1 MLEIK
6 NICKQYK
13 TGGFIQHALKDVSL
27 NLRDNEFVS
36 ILGPSG
42 SGKTTLLN
50 IIGGLDQYDSGDI
63 IINNV
68 STKHYKDRD
77 WDSYRA
83 HSVGFIFQ
91 SYNLIP
97 HQTILRNV
105 EIALR
110 ISNVPSKERKLRAK
124 EALEK
129 VGLGQHINKKPNQ
142 LSGGQ
147 MQRVAIARALVNN
160 PKIILADEPT
170 GALDTKTSVQVMEL
184 LKEVAK
190 DRLVVMVTHNPE
202 LAHEY
207 STRIVELRDGVLQSD
222 SNPYVVEKDVN
233 AKVSSRNFGK
243 VGMSLPT
250 SMRLSCSNLWSKIKR
265 TTLVAVAGSIGIIG
279 ISLIMSISN
288 GANAYIQ
295 SMEEQTLSEYPL
307 TVQKATMDMSS
318 MLGAAGSLAS
328 SLENEDH
335 NDKIREQQIIS
346 GLFGTR
352 QENDLAGFKSY
363 LDGGTTPI
371 YDYVNAIEYGYGLVP
386 YIYYVNENGTARQVS
401 PDNIIDSAGLTS
413 LASMFA
419 GQTTT
424 FNSLPADESLY
435 KTKYDVVEGRWPE
448 SPDELVVI
456 LGPGNTISDLA
467 LYNMGLKDYTKLDA
481 MIESFN
487 KGLTDNQLEL
497 GEPEAWPFADV
508 IGKEFNLVNAHKM
521 YNYDEQLGCWVKIS
535 AEEEVQAIAKQGDK
549 LTIVGVARPNAE
561 NDSPTITPA
570 IYYTSDLVYEL
581 IEDAQNSKIVK
592 EQLNNMNLNIFTGK
606 DFDDTDTE
614 FDMSKLFNFDEN
626 AFDDVF
632 AFDAGSVE
640 MDMSGFNSINIG
652 NFNIGNYINQNTIK
666 ELMGTITEDSIRELF
681 EGVTV
686 DITQE
691 KLNALFADLYKDFLD
706 STGNAHNMNIE
717 NMGPAVSKY
726 LRTDRANAIIKSTIE
741 AHMQNAKDAILAS
754 GDFTSQA
761 SRFIT
766 AYINWTAANDLNPAD
781 QSNVQVFL
789 QTGEAQAIIDAM
801 AEAAEAAILEMLASS
816 EVSEDMIARLAED
829 YDLWATENN
838 EPIAKEIAAKFLE
851 YLGTDR
857 AMDIIMEHAKLMI
870 DVEQLQENFDQV
882 ASDVGK
888 EISSI
893 INSTLSSAVKHLGS
907 QLAYQ
912 IENAIV
918 TAMTSYMENLKN
930 SFDFSTESLMDV
942 VDANMSAE
950 SIQEVLTNMFT
961 GAQQTAKSNLKTLG
975 YADIGDPETITFYP
989 KDFEAKEGVVQIL
1002 DSYNE
1007 AMKEINEE
1015 KIVRYTDMVGSLMT
1029 SVTDIIDIIGYVL
1042 IAFVSVSLIVS
1053 SIMIGVITY
1062 ISVLERRKEIGILRA
1077 MGASKRNITQV
1088 FNCET
1093 IITGFLAGLIG
1104 VIMTWIILIPAN
1116 YILQQ
1121 LTGQPELH
1129 GFLPM
1134 DTAVLL
1140 VLLSMTLTTIG
1151 GLLPSKS
1158 AAKQDPVIA
1167 LRAE

>member
-6 NICKQYK
+6 NICKQYN
-13 TGGFIQHALKDVSL
+13 TGGFVQCALDDVSL

-50 IIGGLDQYDSGDI
+50 IIGGLDKYDSGDI

-68 STKHYKDRD
+68 STKNYKDRD

-110 ISNVPSKERKLRAK
+110 ISNVPSKERKQRAK

-129 VGLGQHINKKPNQ
+129 VGLGKHINKKPNQ

-202 LAHEY
+202 LAYEY

-222 SNPYVVEKDVN
+222 SNPYVVEKDSNV
-233 AKVSSRNFGK
+233 KVSTRNFGK

-288 GANAYIQ
+288 GANDYIQ

-307 TVQKATMDMSS
+307 TIQKATMDMSS
-318 MLGAAGSLAS
+318 MAGLAGSIAGG
-328 SLENEDH
+328 END
-335 NDKIREQQIIS
+335 DKIHEQQVIS
-346 GLFGTR
+346 SLFGTR
-352 QENDLAGFKSY
+352 AENNLSAFKAH
-363 LDGGTTPI
+363 LDSGKTSI
-371 YDYVNAIEYGYGLVP
+371 NDYVNAIEYGYGLVP
-386 YIYYVNENGTARQVS
+386 YIYYVENDKARQVS
-401 PDNIIDSAGLTS
+401 PDNIIDSAGLTT
-413 LASMFA
+413 LASLFA

-424 FNSLPADESLY
+424 FNSLPADDSLY

-467 LYNMGLKDYTKLDA
+467 LYNMGLKDYNKLDA

-487 KGLTDNQLEL
+487 QNTTENQLEI
-497 GEPEAWPFADV
+497 GNPEAFPFKDV
-508 IGKEFNLVNAHKM
+508 IGKEFNLVNAYKM
-521 YNYDEQLGCWVKIS
+521 YNYDEQLECWVKIS
-535 AEEEVQAIAKQGDK
+535 AEAEVQAMAKQGSK

-570 IYYTSDLVYEL
+570 IYYTSDLVVEL
-581 IEDAQNSKIVK
+581 IEDAQGSQIVK
-592 EQLNNMNLNIFTGK
+592 EQLNNMEINIFTGK
-606 DFDDTDTE
+606 RFDDKDTE
-614 FDMSKLFNFDEN
+614 FDMSKLFNFDET
-626 AFDDVF
+626 AFDEVF
-632 AFDAGSVE
+632 AVDPESIE

-652 NFNIGNYINQNTIK
+652 NFNIGNYINKDIIK
-666 ELMGTITEDSIRELF
+666 DLVGTITEDTIRDLF
-681 EGVTV
+681 ENVTV

-691 KLNALFADLYKDFLD
+691 KLNALFTDLYKDFLE
-706 STGNAHNMNIE
+706 STDNAHNMNVD
-717 NMGPAVSKY
+717 NMGPAISRY
-726 LRTDRANAIIKSTIE
+726 LRTDRAKEIIKNVILGSME
-741 AHMQNAKDAILAS
+741 NAEESILS
-754 GDFTSQA
+754 SSEFTSQA
-761 SRFIT
+761 AKFVV
-766 AYINWTAANDLNPAD
+766 AYLNYTAANGLDPSD
-781 QSNVQVFL
+781 QANVQAFA
-789 QTGEAQAIIDAM
+789 QTGEAQAIISAMSNAAADA
-801 AEAAEAAILEMLASS
+801 ITEMLASS
-816 EVSEDMIARLAED
+816 EVAEKMITGLAED
-829 YDLWATENN
+829 YDLWAAENN
-838 EPIAKEIAAKFLE
+838 EPIAKEIAEKFLE
-851 YLGTDR
+851 YLGTER
-857 AMDIIMEHAKLMI
+857 AMEIIMKHAELMI
-870 DVEQLQENFDQV
+870 DMEQLRENLDQV
-882 ASDVGK
+882 ATDVGK
-888 EISSI
+888 EVSSI
-893 INSTLSSAVKHLGS
+893 INSTLSSAVKHLGT
-907 QLAYQ
+907 QLGYQ

-950 SIQEVLTNMFT
+950 SIQEMLSNLFAGTS
-961 GAQQTAKSNLKTLG
+961 QTAKSNLKTLG
-975 YADIGDPETITFYP
+975 YADLNDPETITFYP
-989 KDFEAKEGVVQIL
+989 KDFEAKEGVIQIL
-1002 DSYNE
+1002 NDYNE
-1007 AMKEINEE
+1007 TMKEEDEE
-1015 KIVRYTDMVGSLMT
+1015 KVVKYTDMVGSLMT

-1062 ISVLERRKEIGILRA
+1062 ISVLERKKEIGILRA

-1104 VIMTWIILIPAN
+1104 VIMTWLILIPAN
-1116 YILQQ
+1116 AILQYV
-1121 LTGQPELH
+1121 TGAPNLH
-1129 GFLPM
+1129 GFLPV

>member
-13 TGGFIQHALKDVSL
+13 TGSFIQHALKDVSL

-68 STKHYKDRD
+68 STKSYKDRD

-97 HQTILRNV
+97 HQTLLRNV

-110 ISNVPSKERKLRAK
+110 ISNVPSKERKQRAK

-202 LAHEY
+202 LAYEY

-222 SNPYVVEKDVN
+222 SNPYVVDKKDN
-233 AKVSSRNFGK
+233 TKISTKSFGK

-288 GANAYIQ
+288 GANDYIQ

-307 TVQKATMDMSS
+307 TIQKATMDMSS
-318 MLGAAGSLAS
+318 MAGLAGSIAGG
-328 SLENEDH
+328 END
-335 NDKIREQQIIS
+335 DKIHEQQVIS
-346 GLFGTR
+346 SLFGTR
-352 QENDLAGFKSY
+352 AENNLSAFKTH
-363 LDGGTTPI
+363 LDSGNTNI
-371 YDYVNAIEYGYGLVP
+371 NDYVNAIEYGYGLVP
-386 YIYYVNENGTARQVS
+386 YIYYVENDKARQVS
-401 PDNIIDSAGLTS
+401 PDNIIDSAGLTT
-413 LASMFA
+413 LASLFA

-448 SPDELVVI
+448 KSDELVVI

-467 LYNMGLKDYTKLDA
+467 LYNMGLKDYNKLDA

-487 KGLTDNQLEL
+487 QNTTENQLEI
-497 GEPEAWPFADV
+497 GNPEAFPFKDV
-508 IGKEFNLVNAHKM
+508 IGKEFNLVNAYKM
-521 YNYDEQLGCWVKIS
+521 YNYDEQLECWVKIS
-535 AEEEVQAIAKQGDK
+535 AETEVQDVAKQGSK
-549 LTIVGVARPNAE
+549 LKIVGVARPNAE

-570 IYYTSDLVYEL
+570 IYYTSDLVVEL
-581 IEDAQNSKIVK
+581 IEDAKSSKIVK
-592 EQLNNMNLNIFTGK
+592 EQLNNMEVNIFTGK
-606 DFDDTDTE
+606 RFDDKDTE
-614 FDMSKLFNFDEN
+614 FDMSKLFNFDET
-626 AFDDVF
+626 AFDEIF
-632 AFDAGSVE
+632 AVDPESIE

-652 NFNIGNYINQNTIK
+652 NFNIGNYINKDIIK
-666 ELMGTITEDSIRELF
+666 DMVGTITEDTIRSLF
-681 EGVTV
+681 ENVTV

-691 KLNALFADLYKDFLD
+691 KLNALFAELYTDFLD
-706 STGNAHNMNIE
+706 SVNNAHNMNVD
-717 NMGPAVSKY
+717 NMGPAISRY
-726 LRTDRANAIIKSTIE
+726 LRTDRAKEIIKNVILGSME
-741 AHMQNAKDAILAS
+741 NAEDYIFS
-754 GDFTSQA
+754 SNEFTTQA
-761 SRFIT
+761 TRFII
-766 AYINWTAANDLNPAD
+766 AYLEYTAANELNPAD
-781 QSNVQVFL
+781 QGNVQAFA
-789 QTGEAQAIIDAM
+789 QTGEAQAIISAMSNAAADA
-801 AEAAEAAILEMLASS
+801 ITEMLASS
-816 EVSEDMIARLAED
+816 EVAEKMIIGLAED
-829 YDLWATENN
+829 YDLWAAENN
-838 EPIAKEIAAKFLE
+838 EPIAKEIAEEFLK
-851 YLGTDR
+851 YLGTER
-857 AMDIIMEHAKLMI
+857 AMEIIMKHAELMI
-870 DVEQLQENFDQV
+870 DMEQLRANLDQV
-882 ASDVGK
+882 ATDVGN
-888 EISSI
+888 EVSSI
-893 INSTLSSAVKHLGS
+893 INSSLSAAVKHLGS
-907 QLAYQ
+907 QLGYQ

-918 TAMTSYMENLKN
+918 TAMTSYMDNLKN
-930 SFDFSTESLMDV
+930 SFDFSTDSLMDV

-950 SIQEVLTNMFT
+950 SIQEMLSNVFS
-961 GAQQTAKSNLKTLG
+961 GASQTAKGNLKTLG
-975 YADIGDPETITFYP
+975 YADLNDPETITFYP
-989 KDFEAKEGVVQIL
+989 KDFEAKEGVIQIL
-1002 DSYNE
+1002 NDYNE
-1007 AMKEINEE
+1007 AMKEEDEE
-1015 KIVRYTDMVGSLMT
+1015 KVVKYTDMVGSLMT

-1093 IITGFLAGLIG
+1093 IITGFLAGIIG
-1104 VIMTWIILIPAN
+1104 VVMTWLILIPAN
-1116 YILQQ
+1116 AILQYV
-1121 LTGQPELH
+1121 TGAPNLH
-1129 GFLPM
+1129 GFLPV

-1140 VLLSMTLTTIG
+1140 ILLSMTLTTIG

>member
-13 TGGFIQHALKDVSL
+13 TGSFIQYALKDVSL

-50 IIGGLDQYDSGDI
+50 IIGGLDKYDSGDI

-68 STKHYKDRD
+68 STKHYKDKD

-110 ISNVPSKERKLRAK
+110 ISNVPSKERKKRAK

-222 SNPYVVEKDVN
+222 SNPYVIEKDADVP
-233 AKVSSRNFGK
+233 VSTKNFGR

-265 TTLVAVAGSIGIIG
+265 TALVAVAGSIGIIG
-279 ISLIMSISN
+279 IALIMSISN
-288 GANAYIQ
+288 GANDYIQ

-307 TVQKATMDMSS
+307 TIQKATIDMTS
-318 MLGAAGSLAS
+318 MMGAAGSLAS
-328 SLENEDH
+328 SLENEEH

-352 QENDLAGFKSY
+352 QENDLAGLKAH
-363 LDGGTTPI
+363 LDSGTTDI

-386 YIYYVNENGTARQVS
+386 YIYYVNEKGTARQVS

-413 LASMFA
+413 IASLLA

-424 FNSLPADESLY
+424 FNALPADESLY
-435 KTKYDVVEGRWPE
+435 KTKYDVIEGRWPE
-448 SPDELVVI
+448 NPHELVVI

-487 KGLTDNQLEL
+487 KGTTDNQLEL
-497 GEPEAWPFADV
+497 GEPEAWPFTDV
-508 IGKEFNLVNAHKM
+508 IGKEFKLVNAFKM

-535 AEEEVQAIAKQGDK
+535 ADEEVQSVAKSGDD

-592 EQLNNMNLNIFTGK
+592 EQLANMNVNIFTGK

-626 AFDDVF
+626 AFDDTF
-632 AFDAGSVE
+632 AFDPESID
-640 MDMSGFNSINIG
+640 MDMSGFDSINIG
-652 NFNIGNYINQNTIK
+652 NFNIGNYINQDMIK
-666 ELMGTITEDSIRELF
+666 ELLGVITEDAIRQLF

-686 DITQE
+686 DITRE
-691 KLNALFADLYKDFLD
+691 KLNDLFAELYTDFLD
-706 STGNAHNMNIE
+706 STNNDPTMNIE
-717 NMGPAVSKY
+717 NMGPAVEKY
-726 LRTDRANAIIKSTIE
+726 LQTDGAKAIIKDT
-741 AHMQNAKDAILAS
+741 ILAYMENGKDTILS
-754 GDFTSQA
+754 SSAFTEKGAQ
-761 SRFIT
+761 FIS
-766 AYINWTAANDLNPAD
+766 AYVSWCAANELNPGD
-781 QSNVQVFL
+781 QANVNAFV
-789 QTGEAQAIIDAM
+789 QTGEAQAILDAM
-801 AEAAEAAILEMLASS
+801 ADAAADAITNMLASS
-816 EVSEDMIARLAED
+816 ELSDEMVKKLEEGYNA
-829 YDLWATENN
+829 WAAENN
-838 EPIAKEIAAKFLE
+838 EPIAHVIADAFLE
-851 YLGTDR
+851 YLGTER
-857 AMDIIMEHAKLMI
+857 AMDIIMKHAALMI
-870 DVEQLQENFDQV
+870 DMEKLEENFDQV
-882 ASDVGK
+882 AEDVGK
-888 EISSI
+888 EVSSI
-893 INSTLSSAVKHLGS
+893 INSHLSSAVRALAN
-907 QLAYQ
+907 QLAWQ

-918 TAMTSYMENLKN
+918 TAMTSYMEELKN
-930 SFDFSTESLMDV
+930 SVDFSTEALMEV

-950 SIQEVLTNMFT
+950 SIQELLTNMFT

-975 YADIGDPETITFYP
+975 YADINDPETITFYP
-989 KDFEAKEGVVQIL
+989 KDFETKEGVINVL
-1002 DSYNE
+1002 NEYNDT
-1007 AMKEINEE
+1007 MREIDE
-1015 KIVRYTDMVGSLMT
+1015 KKVVKYTDMVGSLMT

-1093 IITGFLAGLIG
+1093 VITGFLAGLIG
-1104 VIMTWIILIPAN
+1104 VCMTWLILIPAN

-1121 LTGQPELH
+1121 VTGAPNLH
-1129 GFLPM
+1129 GFLPV
-1134 DTAVLL
+1134 DTATLL
-1140 VLLSMTLTTIG
+1140 VLLSITLTTIG

-1158 AAKQDPVIA
+1158 AAKQDPVVA
-1167 LRAE
+1167 LRTE

>member
-13 TGGFIQHALKDVSL
+13 TGSFIQHALKDVSL

-50 IIGGLDQYDSGDI
+50 IIGGLDKYDSGDI

-68 STKHYKDRD
+68 STKHYKDKD

-110 ISNVPSKERKLRAK
+110 ISNVPSKERKKRAK

-202 LAHEY
+202 LAYEY

-222 SNPYVVEKDVN
+222 SNPYVVEKDAN
-233 AKVSSRNFGK
+233 TKVSTRNFGK

-288 GANAYIQ
+288 GANDYIQ

-307 TVQKATMDMSS
+307 TIQKATMDMSS
-318 MLGAAGSLAS
+318 MAGLAGSIAGG
-328 SLENEDH
+328 END
-335 NDKIREQQIIS
+335 DKIHEQQVIS
-346 GLFGTR
+346 SLFGTR
-352 QENDLAGFKSY
+352 AENNLSAFKAH
-363 LDGGTTPI
+363 LDSGKTSI
-371 YDYVNAIEYGYGLVP
+371 NEYVNAIEYGYGLVP
-386 YIYYVNENGTARQVS
+386 YIYYVENDKARQVS
-401 PDNIIDSAGLTS
+401 PDNIIDSAGLTT
-413 LASMFA
+413 LASLFA

-424 FNSLPADESLY
+424 FNSLPADDSLY

-467 LYNMGLKDYTKLDA
+467 LYNMGLKDYNKLDA

-487 KGLTDNQLEL
+487 QNTTENQLEI
-497 GEPEAWPFADV
+497 GNPEAFPFKDV
-508 IGKEFNLVNAHKM
+508 IGKEFNLVNAYKM
-521 YNYDEQLGCWVKIS
+521 YNYDEQLECWVKIS
-535 AEEEVQAIAKQGDK
+535 AEAEVQAMAKQGSK

-570 IYYTSDLVYEL
+570 IYYTSDLVVEL
-581 IEDAQNSKIVK
+581 IEDAQGSQIVK
-592 EQLNNMNLNIFTGK
+592 EQLNNMEINIFTGK
-606 DFDDTDTE
+606 RFDDKDTE
-614 FDMSKLFNFDEN
+614 FDMSKLFNFDET
-626 AFDDVF
+626 AFDEVF
-632 AFDAGSVE
+632 AVDPESIE

-652 NFNIGNYINQNTIK
+652 NFNIGNYINKDIIK
-666 ELMGTITEDSIRELF
+666 DLVGTITEDTIRDLF
-681 EGVTV
+681 ENVTV

-691 KLNALFADLYKDFLD
+691 KLNALFTDLYKDFLD
-706 STGNAHNMNIE
+706 STNNAHNMNVD
-717 NMGPAVSKY
+717 NMGPAISRY
-726 LRTDRANAIIKSTIE
+726 LRTDRAKEIIKNVILDSME
-741 AHMQNAKDAILAS
+741 NAEESILS
-754 GDFTSQA
+754 SSEFTSQA
-761 SRFIT
+761 AKFVV
-766 AYINWTAANDLNPAD
+766 AYLNYTAANGLDPSD
-781 QSNVQVFL
+781 QANVQAFA
-789 QTGEAQAIIDAM
+789 QTGEAQAIISAMSNAAADA
-801 AEAAEAAILEMLASS
+801 ITEMLASS
-816 EVSEDMIARLAED
+816 EVAEKMITGLAED
-829 YDLWATENN
+829 YDLWAAENN
-838 EPIAKEIAAKFLE
+838 EPIAKEIAEKFLE
-851 YLGTDR
+851 YLGTER
-857 AMDIIMEHAKLMI
+857 AMEIIMEHAELMI
-870 DVEQLQENFDQV
+870 DMEQLRENLDQV
-882 ASDVGK
+882 ATDVGK
-888 EISSI
+888 EVSSI

-907 QLAYQ
+907 QLGYQ

-950 SIQEVLTNMFT
+950 SIQEMLSNVFA
-961 GAQQTAKSNLKTLG
+961 GASQTAKGNLKTLG
-975 YADIGDPETITFYP
+975 YADLNDPETITFYP
-989 KDFEAKEGVVQIL
+989 KDFEAKEGIIQIL
-1002 DSYNE
+1002 NDYNE
-1007 AMKEINEE
+1007 MMKEEDEE
-1015 KIVRYTDMVGSLMT
+1015 KVVKYTDMVGSLMT

-1062 ISVLERRKEIGILRA
+1062 ISVLERKKEIGILRA

-1104 VIMTWIILIPAN
+1104 VVMTWLILIPAN
-1116 YILQQ
+1116 AILQYV
-1121 LTGQPELH
+1121 TGAPNLH
-1129 GFLPM
+1129 GFLPV

>member
-6 NICKQYK
+6 NICKQYN
-13 TGGFIQHALKDVSL
+13 TGGFIQSALDDVSL

-50 IIGGLDQYDSGDI
+50 IIGGLDKYDSGDI

-68 STKHYKDRD
+68 STKNYKDRD

-110 ISNVPSKERKLRAK
+110 ISNVPSKERKQRAK

-129 VGLGQHINKKPNQ
+129 VGLGKHINKKPNQ

-202 LAHEY
+202 LAYEY

-222 SNPYVVEKDVN
+222 SNPYVVEKDAN
-233 AKVSSRNFGK
+233 TKVSTRNFGK

-288 GANAYIQ
+288 GANDYIQ

-307 TVQKATMDMSS
+307 TIQKATMDMSS
-318 MLGAAGSLAS
+318 MAGLAGSIAGG
-328 SLENEDH
+328 EAD
-335 NDKIREQQIIS
+335 DKIHEQQVIS
-346 GLFGTR
+346 SLFGTKA
-352 QENDLAGFKSY
+352 ENNLSAFKAH
-363 LDGGTTPI
+363 LDSGKTSI
-371 YDYVNAIEYGYGLVP
+371 NEYVNAIEYGYGLVP
-386 YIYYVNENGTARQVS
+386 YIYYIENDKARQVS
-401 PDNIIDSAGLTS
+401 PDNIIDSAGLTT
-413 LASMFA
+413 LASLFA

-424 FNSLPADESLY
+424 FNSLPADDSLY

-467 LYNMGLKDYTKLDA
+467 LYNMGLKDYNKLDA

-487 KGLTDNQLEL
+487 QNTTENQLEI
-497 GEPEAWPFADV
+497 GNPEAFPFKDV
-508 IGKEFNLVNAHKM
+508 IGKEFNLVNAYKM
-521 YNYDEQLGCWVKIS
+521 YNYDEQLRCWVKIS
-535 AEEEVQAIAKQGDK
+535 AEAEVQAMAKQGSK

-570 IYYTSDLVYEL
+570 IYYTSDLVVEL
-581 IEDAQNSKIVK
+581 IEDAQSSQIVK
-592 EQLNNMNLNIFTGK
+592 EQLNNMEINIFTGNR
-606 DFDDTDTE
+606 FDDKDTE
-614 FDMSKLFNFDEN
+614 FDMSKLFNFDET
-626 AFDDVF
+626 AFDEVF
-632 AFDAGSVE
+632 AVDPESIE

-652 NFNIGNYINQNTIK
+652 NFNIGNYINKDIIK
-666 ELMGTITEDSIRELF
+666 DLVGTITEDTIRDLF
-681 EGVTV
+681 ENVTV

-691 KLNALFADLYKDFLD
+691 KLNALFTDLYKDFLD
-706 STGNAHNMNIE
+706 STNNAHNMNVD
-717 NMGPAVSKY
+717 NMGPAISRY
-726 LRTDRANAIIKSTIE
+726 LRTDRAREIIKNVILGSME
-741 AHMQNAKDAILAS
+741 NAEESILS
-754 GDFTSQA
+754 SSEFTSQA
-761 SRFIT
+761 AKFVV
-766 AYINWTAANDLNPAD
+766 AYLNYAAANGLDPAD
-781 QSNVQVFL
+781 QANVQAFA
-789 QTGEAQAIIDAM
+789 QTGEAQAIISAMSNAAADA
-801 AEAAEAAILEMLASS
+801 ITEMLASS
-816 EVSEDMIARLAED
+816 EVAEKIITGLAED
-829 YDLWATENN
+829 YDLWAAENN
-838 EPIAKEIAAKFLE
+838 EPIAKEIVEKFLE
-851 YLGTDR
+851 YLGTER
-857 AMDIIMEHAKLMI
+857 AMEIIMKHAELMI
-870 DVEQLQENFDQV
+870 DMEQLRENLDQV
-882 ASDVGK
+882 ATDVGK
-888 EISSI
+888 EVSSI

-907 QLAYQ
+907 QLGYQ

-950 SIQEVLTNMFT
+950 SIQEMLSNVFA
-961 GAQQTAKSNLKTLG
+961 GASQTAKSNLKTLG
-975 YADIGDPETITFYP
+975 YADLNDPETITFYP
-989 KDFEAKEGVVQIL
+989 KDFEAKEGVIQIL
-1002 DSYNE
+1002 NDYNE
-1007 AMKEINEE
+1007 TMKEEDEE
-1015 KIVRYTDMVGSLMT
+1015 KVIKYTDMVGSLMT

-1062 ISVLERRKEIGILRA
+1062 ISVLERKKEIGILRA

-1104 VIMTWIILIPAN
+1104 VIMTWLILIPAN
-1116 YILQQ
+1116 AILQYV
-1121 LTGQPELH
+1121 TGAPNLH
-1129 GFLPM
+1129 GFLPV

>member
-6 NICKQYK
+6 NICKQYN
-13 TGGFIQHALKDVSL
+13 TGGFIQSALDDVSL

-50 IIGGLDQYDSGDI
+50 IIGGLDKYDSGDI

-68 STKHYKDRD
+68 STKNYKDRD

-110 ISNVPSKERKLRAK
+110 ISNVPSKERKQRAK

-129 VGLGQHINKKPNQ
+129 VGLGKHINKKPNQ

-202 LAHEY
+202 LAYEY

-222 SNPYVVEKDVN
+222 SNPYVVEKDAN
-233 AKVSSRNFGK
+233 EKVSTRNFGK

-288 GANAYIQ
+288 GANDYIQ

-307 TVQKATMDMSS
+307 TIQKATMDMSS
-318 MLGAAGSLAS
+318 MAGLAGSIAGG
-328 SLENEDH
+328 END
-335 NDKIREQQIIS
+335 DKIHEQQVIS
-346 GLFGTR
+346 SLFGTR
-352 QENDLAGFKSY
+352 AENNLSAFKAH
-363 LDGGTTPI
+363 LDSGKTSI
-371 YDYVNAIEYGYGLVP
+371 NEYVNAIEYGYGLVP
-386 YIYYVNENGTARQVS
+386 YIYYIENDKARQVS
-401 PDNIIDSAGLTS
+401 PDNIIDSAGLTT
-413 LASMFA
+413 LASLFA

-424 FNSLPADESLY
+424 FNSLPADDSLY

-467 LYNMGLKDYTKLDA
+467 LYNMGLKDYNKLDA

-487 KGLTDNQLEL
+487 QNTTENQLEI
-497 GEPEAWPFADV
+497 GNPEAFPFKDV
-508 IGKEFNLVNAHKM
+508 IGKEFNLVNAYKM
-521 YNYDEQLGCWVKIS
+521 YNYDEQLECWVKIS
-535 AEEEVQAIAKQGDK
+535 AEAEVQAMAKQGSK

-570 IYYTSDLVYEL
+570 IYYTSDLVVEL
-581 IEDAQNSKIVK
+581 IEDAQGSQIVK
-592 EQLNNMNLNIFTGK
+592 EQLNNMEINIFTGK
-606 DFDDTDTE
+606 RFDDKDTE
-614 FDMSKLFNFDEN
+614 FDMSKLFNFDET
-626 AFDDVF
+626 AFDEVF
-632 AFDAGSVE
+632 AVDPESIE

-652 NFNIGNYINQNTIK
+652 NFNIGNYINKDIIK
-666 ELMGTITEDSIRELF
+666 DLVGTITEDTIRDLF
-681 EGVTV
+681 ENVTV

-691 KLNALFADLYKDFLD
+691 KLNALFTDLYKDFLD
-706 STGNAHNMNIE
+706 STNNAHNMNVD
-717 NMGPAVSKY
+717 NMGPAISRY
-726 LRTDRANAIIKSTIE
+726 LRTDRAKEIIKNVILGSME
-741 AHMQNAKDAILAS
+741 NAEESILS
-754 GDFTSQA
+754 SSEFTSQA
-761 SRFIT
+761 AKFVV
-766 AYINWTAANDLNPAD
+766 AYLNYTAANGLDPSD
-781 QSNVQVFL
+781 QANVQAFA
-789 QTGEAQAIIDAM
+789 QTGEAQAIISAMSNAATDA
-801 AEAAEAAILEMLASS
+801 ITEMLASS
-816 EVSEDMIARLAED
+816 EVAEKMITGLAED
-829 YDLWATENN
+829 YDLWAAENN
-838 EPIAKEIAAKFLE
+838 EPIAKEIAEKFLE
-851 YLGTDR
+851 YLGTER
-857 AMDIIMEHAKLMI
+857 AMEIIMEHAELMI
-870 DVEQLQENFDQV
+870 DMEQLRENLDQV
-882 ASDVGK
+882 ATDVGK
-888 EISSI
+888 EVSSI

-907 QLAYQ
+907 QLGYQ

-950 SIQEVLTNMFT
+950 SIQEMLSNVFA
-961 GAQQTAKSNLKTLG
+961 GASQTAKSNLKTLG
-975 YADIGDPETITFYP
+975 YADLNDPETITFYP
-989 KDFEAKEGVVQIL
+989 KDFEAKEGVIQIL
-1002 DSYNE
+1002 NDYNE
-1007 AMKEINEE
+1007 MMKEEDEE
-1015 KIVRYTDMVGSLMT
+1015 KVIKYTDMVGSLMT

-1062 ISVLERRKEIGILRA
+1062 ISVLERKKEIGILRA

-1104 VIMTWIILIPAN
+1104 VIMTWLILIPAN
-1116 YILQQ
+1116 AILQYV
-1121 LTGQPELH
+1121 TGAPNLH
-1129 GFLPM
+1129 GFLPV